1 MTKRRLAILG
11 STGSIGTQTL
21 DVVSRHPDL
30 FEIELLT
37 AYSNTTLLVEQAIK
51 FNANSV
57 VICDEL
63 RYKEVKEALDKH
75 DIKVFAGAS
84 SIDDIVCGSNIDMV
98 VTAMVG
104 FSGLKPTISA
114 IKAGKAIALS
124 NKETLV
130 VAGQIITDLA
140 RKSGSPIIPVDSEHS
155 AIFQCLQGERADV
168 EKLILTASGGPFIG
182 KSRRE
187 LESVGISE
195 ALNHP
200 RWQMGP
206 KVTIDSASMMNKG
219 LELIEAHW
227 LFGAHPDNIEIVVH
241 PQSIIHSM
249 VQFTDGS
256 VTAQMSIPDMR
267 LPIQYAL
274 SYPYRIE
281 LNTNRIDFAKLARL
295 DFFAPDPESFPAI
308 GIAYES
314 IKKGGNTP
322 CAMNA
327 ANEIAVASF
336 LNGEISFTSITE
348 IINEVLS
355 KFSFI
360 KAPTLDDIYETDK
373 QAREL
378 ALEFK
383 TKIRL

>member
-21 DVVSRHPDL
+21 DVVYRHPDL

-37 AYSNTTLLVEQAIK
+37 AYSNTTLLIEQAIK

-84 SIDDIVCGSNIDMV
+84 SIDDIVSGSNIDMV

-130 VAGQIITDLA
+130 VAGQIITELA

-227 LFGAHPDNIEIVVH
+227 LFGTHPDNIEIVVH

-256 VTAQMSIPDMR
+256 VSAQMSIPDMR

-314 IKKGGNTP
+314 IKRGGNTP

-383 TKIRL
+383 TKIRF

>member
-1 MTKRRLAILG
+1 MAKRRLAILG

-21 DVVSRHPDL
+21 DVVSKHPDL

-37 AYSNTTLLVEQAIK
+37 AYSNSTVLIEQAIR
-51 FNANSV
+51 FNANAV

-63 RYKEVKEALDKH
+63 RYEEVQNALLPH
-75 DIKVFAGAS
+75 DIKVFAGS
-84 SIDDIVCGSNIDMV
+84 KSIEDLVQGSNIDIV

-114 IKAGKAIALS
+114 IKAGKTIALA

-130 VAGQIITDLA
+130 VAGEIITNLA
-140 RKSGSPIIPVDSEHS
+140 ANSGAAIIPVDSEHS
-155 AIFQCLQGERADV
+155 AIFQCLQGERAEI
-168 EKLILTASGGPFIG
+168 EKIILTASGGPFLN
-182 KSRRE
+182 KSKRE
-187 LESVGISE
+187 LESVTVAQ

-200 RWQMGP
+200 KWQMGA

-227 LFGAHPDNIEIVVH
+227 LFRTPSEKIKIIIH

-256 VTAQMSIPDMR
+256 VSAQMSIPDMR

-274 SYPYRIE
+274 SYPYRID
-281 LNTNRIDFAKLARL
+281 LNTERIDFTTLGKL
-295 DFFAPDPESFPAI
+295 DFISPDRDKFRAI
-308 GIAYES
+308 DIAYNT
-314 IKKGGNTP
+314 IKRGGNTP

-336 LNGEISFTSITE
+336 LNGEIAFTSIPE
-348 IINEVLS
+348 IIEEVLAN
-355 KFSFI
+355 FHFI
-360 KAPTLDDIYETDK
+360 AKPTLEDIYETDLH
-373 QAREL
+373 AREL
-378 ALEFK
+378 ANK
-383 TKIRL
+383 HKIKIER